1 MSPLVRRLSF
11 TRSDRASARES
22 TRASACDSGRAETDT
37 SHRREP
43 NDSSG
48 AAAGSE
54 GLAVGAPS
62 PMPGGGATLRL
73 ESDGA
78 GGWRMLQP
86 PSQEARSTSSPAT
99 RGGSVA
105 ASSARRML
113 NSRTRRQ
120 LHAATG
126 EEALDMAGQALL
138 TAMDALC
145 PRGVCACRPPSL
157 RAGSSVYTRQLPT
170 VNPAP

>member
-113 NSRTRRQ
+113 NCMPPQEGRPYR
-120 LHAATG
+120 HGWAA
-126 EEALDMAGQALL
+126 AGQPWTLSRRSL
-138 TAMDALC
+138 
-145 PRGVCACRPPSL
+145 PQRSACRPPSL
-157 RAGSSVYTRQLPT
+157 RAGSSVTPD
-170 VNPAP
+170 NSPP

>member
-11 TRSDRASARES
+11 TRSDRASARDS
-22 TRASACDSGRAETDT
+22 IRASARDSGRAETET
-37 SHRREP
+37 ET